1 MARPKKY
8 KYAIHLAK
16 PEVQEY
22 SDFLTDAARAK
33 ISSGAATY
41 GGENIVIGDH
51 AIVYTFA
58 GPPIPPRWLKQVQ
71 HCFPKVEDFASN
83 SVSALILFRKSNRI
97 FAATFGF
104 AHSFIDAAMRENEFG
119 LRVAINRIK
128 DSDVRTIEK
137 SNLGSAVRDLA
148 QAARR
153 SSLDMF
159 KIDDALEVVRQISG
173 DVSEDGSSIDSV
185 SGASVMKVTSEATL
199 DGIGSVAEEALQL
212 FSSKAY
218 QSSQFKIIDMLRQE
232 RDKSTEQILFQAAVE
247 SIKAKQDRFELALPE
262 ILTDE
267 RIGYVKFTGARI
279 RGEFPDVSLRDY
291 VDGLGGG
298 LAALTVDD
306 LWKHRLVVY
315 DSASFEELRSWPIAQ
330 ALIGSTSH
338 GGETYVANEGSWY
351 QVADGVVSSAELAF
365 NDALIGLDA
374 RLDKIRLVPRQKDGA
389 THTTYETEGEYN
401 LRVAEDFG
409 FLCMDRELLPDPVGR
424 KLGIELCDLFDP
436 TERRLILVKR
446 SSRRSSTLSH
456 FFRQGVTAA
465 RLFYVDEK
473 FRRQAFDRFVDLSG
487 GSFKDDSIITEPREF
502 RFEFRIVDHPR
513 PSGEFRIPFFS
524 RLSLR
529 DEFQI
534 LKGMGFQAKLGF
546 VPQE

>member
-22 SDFLTDAARAK
+22 SDFLTDTARAK
-33 ISSGAATY
+33 IDSDDACY
-41 GGENIVIGDH
+41 GGETDAIGDH
-51 AIVYTFA
+51 AVVYTFA
-58 GPPIPPRWLKQVQ
+58 GPPIPPRWLKQVKQ
-71 HCFPKVEDFASN
+71 CFPDVRDFTTS
-83 SVSALILFRKSNRI
+83 SVSALILFKKSGRI

-104 AHSFIDAAMRENEFG
+104 AHSLIDSAKRENEFG

-153 SSLDMF
+153 SNLDMF
-159 KIDDALEVVRQISG
+159 KIDDALEVIRQISG

-199 DGIGSVAEEALQL
+199 DEIGGVAEEALKL
-212 FSSKAY
+212 FTSKEY
-218 QSSQFKIIDMLRQE
+218 QKSQFKIIDMLRQE
-232 RDKSTEQILFQAAVE
+232 RDTTVQQELFQAAVE
-247 SIKAKQDRFELALPE
+247 SLKAKEDRFELALPE

-267 RIGYVKFTGARI
+267 RIGFVKFSGARI
-279 RGEFPDVSLRDY
+279 KGEFPDVSLRDY
-291 VDGLGGG
+291 LDGLAGG
-298 LAALTVDD
+298 LDKLSIDD

-315 DSASFEELRSWPIAQ
+315 DSATFDELRSWPIAQ

-351 QVADGVVSSAELAF
+351 QVASGVVSSAEQAF
-365 NDALIGLDA
+365 TDALISLDD
-374 RLDKIRLVPRQKDGA
+374 RLDKIRLVDRSKDGSK
-389 THTTYETEGEYN
+389 HTTYETEGEYN
-401 LRVAEDFG
+401 QRVAEEFG
-409 FLCMDRELLPDPVGR
+409 FLCMDRELLADPLGR
-424 KLGIELCDLFDP
+424 KLGVELCDLFDP
-436 TERRLILVKR
+436 DKKRLILVKR

-473 FRRQAFDRFVDLSG
+473 FRREAFDRFVDISG
-487 GSFKDDSIITEPREF
+487 GAFKDDTFVKSPKDF

-513 PSGEFRIPFFS
+513 PNGEFRIPFFS